1 MNAPTRLVG
10 RLGLACMAA
19 AVLSGILQGL
29 WEMAHPILLSD
40 STFAFASATQ
50 RWGYATLS
58 VIKSLGFFA
67 GLFGLFI
74 VGTKR
79 GRIVKIFMGLALL
92 GAGFFAVVWIVMAA
106 TGQHTIMYVLG
117 GMWYQMIAPVA
128 LGIASLRTHRI
139 ALLASL
145 WVIVVGILN
154 SQIFV
159 RLKPDR
165 ALIVQGIIWLILG
178 YVAYVSRSR
187 AEQIH
192 GADSA
197 GLASA

>member
-1 MNAPTRLVG
+1 MNAPIRLVG

-29 WEMAHPILLSD
+29 WEMAHPIVVSAG
-40 STFAFASATQ
+40 TFASASATQ

-58 VIKSLGFFA
+58 VIKSLGFLA

-74 VGTKR
+74 VATKR
-79 GRIVKIFMGLALL
+79 GWIVKIFMGLALL
-92 GAGFFAVVWIVMAA
+92 GAVFFAVVWIVMAA
-106 TGQHTIMYVLG
+106 TAQHTIMYVLG

-139 ALLASL
+139 TLLASL

-159 RLKPDR
+159 RLKPEI

-178 YVAYVSRSR
+178 YVVYVSRSR
-187 AEQIH
+187 AEEIQ

>member
-1 MNAPTRLVG
+1 
-10 RLGLACMAA
+10 MAA

-79 GRIVKIFMGLALL
+79 GRIVKIFMGK
-92 GAGFFAVVWIVMAA
+92 VVQSFSSVRSKKNLMPQMA
-106 TGQHTIMYVLG
+106 MVEVL
-117 GMWYQMIAPVA
+117 
-128 LGIASLRTHRI
+128 R
-139 ALLASL
+139 
-145 WVIVVGILN
+145 
-154 SQIFV
+154 
-159 RLKPDR
+159 
-165 ALIVQGIIWLILG
+165 
-178 YVAYVSRSR
+178 
-187 AEQIH
+187 E
-192 GADSA
+192 
-197 GLASA
+197 

>member
-1 MNAPTRLVG
+1 
-10 RLGLACMAA
+10 
-19 AVLSGILQGL
+19 
-29 WEMAHPILLSD
+29 
-40 STFAFASATQ
+40 
-50 RWGYATLS
+50 
-58 VIKSLGFFA
+58 
-67 GLFGLFI
+67 
-74 VGTKR
+74 
-79 GRIVKIFMGLALL
+79 
-92 GAGFFAVVWIVMAA
+92 
-106 TGQHTIMYVLG
+106 MYVLG

-192 GADSA
+192 GADLA
-197 GLASA
+197 DLASA